1 MAKEKVD
8 KIESRTG
15 TVAKLMN
22 GGKKAQNEHI
32 GHSDKLKLSGI

>member
-8 KIESRTG
+8 KIESRIG

-22 GGKKAQNEHI
+22 EGEVAQMSI
-32 GHSDKLKLSGI
+32 LATDKLRLSGI